1 MTNLFEDH
9 QGIIYADLVL
19 DMLNVF
25 LNDSPG
31 SPPKG
36 CSKCI
41 DFLRQMQSFQDAI
54 FASYQSLNEIKS
66 VVEEKVVEEQE
77 EAMEQETV
85 DEVEIFPY
93 LFTSGDS
100 NQSAPPIELIE
111 EAEET
116 QSSIETKTKDSTG
129 NPSTSLN
136 VVEDYIE
143 VEERDLFYDLIE
155 YDSNSEETVINEE
168 EIISS
173 PSTAISKT
181 INFSPQT
188 DNVKFISKQKPTLAV
203 SPSPK
208 KPLQMYLIVKKL
220 NEPPNSHPVTPMT
233 PVKSTRPVYV
243 APEPSKM
250 RQSGVP
256 TADELNLEQ
265 LMVEMHFFVCNVC
278 NLNQY
283 SYWGLTR
290 HVRKFHLLEEYRHCC
305 NKALNNVDV
314 VYNHFRA
321 HRGDVFACKDCGRRL
336 RNADALRIHRLTF
349 HTDDQKKHF
358 CRVCKL
364 YFLSILSLENH
375 MRTHMLKTCEYCG
388 MKLIAR
394 NLKRHI
400 QLKHDKS
407 FLCELCG
414 KGYPTNM
421 RLRQHMKNYHG
432 LVMKKNVEA
441 DKRPVQSTVVSPEI
455 VKVPIVVGGRPA
467 TPVTEERAFVRAKSV

>member
-41 DFLRQMQSFQDAI
+41 DFLRQMQSFQDEI
-54 FASYQSLNEIKS
+54 FASYQSLNEIKP
-66 VVEEKVVEEQE
+66 VVEEMQPETVIEEQEE

-85 DEVEIFPY
+85 KDDVEIIPY
-93 LFTSGDS
+93 LFTSGD
-100 NQSAPPIELIE
+100 QSATPNELIE

-116 QSSIETKTKDSTG
+116 Q
-129 NPSTSLN
+129 L
-136 VVEDYIE
+136 DYIE

-155 YDSNSEETVINEE
+155 YDSNSEETVINQ

-173 PSTAISKT
+173 SPPTTLSKT

-188 DNVKFISKQKPTLAV
+188 DIVKLMSKQKPTLAV

-220 NEPPNSHPVTPMT
+220 NEPPSSHPASPMT
-233 PVKSTRPVYV
+233 PVKINRPVYV

-250 RQSGVP
+250 RQSAVP

-265 LMVEMHFFVCNVC
+265 LMVEMNFFVCNVC
-278 NLNQY
+278 NVNQF

-290 HVRKFHLLEEYRHCC
+290 HVRKFHLPAKYMHCC

-314 VYNHFRA
+314 VYNHFRV
-321 HRGDVFACKDCGRRL
+321 HRGKDVFACKDCGRRL
-336 RNADALRIHRLTF
+336 RNADALKIHRLTF
-349 HTDDQKKHF
+349 HTEDQKHF
-358 CRVCKL
+358 CRACRVE
-364 YFLSILSLENH
+364 FNSMVALENH
-375 MRTHMLKTCEYCG
+375 MRTHQTKTCDYCG

-400 QLKHDKS
+400 QLKHEKS
-407 FLCELCG
+407 FFCELCG
-414 KGYPTNM
+414 KGYHTNM
-421 RLRQHMKNYHG
+421 RLRQHMKNSHG
-432 LVMKKNVEA
+432 IVMKKRVEA
-441 DKRPVQSTVVSPEI
+441 DRGAVQSTVVSPEV
-455 VKVPIVVGGRPA
+455 VKVPIVVGGRPT
-467 TPVTEERAFVRAKSV
+467 TPVTEERVVRARSV